1 MEKVTIN
8 SQNGYIEIESE
19 DIKNIIESFDGVG
32 EVRNISDTVGNGMM
46 GFDVTL
52 SSDYVEE
59 LLGNEIDEM
68 SYSSEDEQEAAI
80 SEQAEYI
87 SDALIDNIREFIE
100 NRYNISDYHGAYDL
114 YRASLEE
121 GIGLTLTISF
131 GEVKHGRLYRLA
143 SSINDGK
150 TELR

>member
-8 SQNGYIEIESE
+8 SQNGYVEIESE

-32 EVRNISDTVGNGMM
+32 EVRNISNTVGDGMM
-46 GFDVTL
+46 GFDLTL

-68 SYSSEDEQEAAI
+68 DYSSEDEQEAAI

-100 NRYNISDYHGAYDL
+100 NRYNISDYHGAYDI
-114 YRASLEE
+114 YRASLED

-131 GEVKHGRLYRLA
+131 GDVKHGRLYRLA

-150 TELR
+150 TEFR